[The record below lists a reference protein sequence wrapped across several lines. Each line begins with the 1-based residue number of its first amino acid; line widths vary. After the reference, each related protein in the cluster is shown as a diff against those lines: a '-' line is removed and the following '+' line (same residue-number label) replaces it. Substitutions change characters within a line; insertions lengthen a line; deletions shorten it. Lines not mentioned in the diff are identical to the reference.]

1 MISRREALS
10 AVALFSVLPAH
21 SGLFG
26 QETAAKTLEPSVQ
39 EQLTKHKDCAFE
51 GETMSL
57 DNSSFEGCTFQGCTL
72 TYAGGPS
79 RLVTNKFIDCSFEL
93 AGGAANGLF
102 LVRTLGLVTTSSPK
116 VRTTPSQIAVEQSL
130 ART

>member
-57 DNSSFEGCTFQGCTL
+57 DNSSFEGCTFRGCTL

-79 RLVTNKFIDCSFEL
+79 NSRSREHSPLWQCSGLRLSPPKNMGASFIALSEL
-93 AGGAANGLF
+93 RPRDSIAI
-102 LVRTLGLVTTSSPK
+102 
-116 VRTTPSQIAVEQSL
+116 TP
-130 ART
+130 T